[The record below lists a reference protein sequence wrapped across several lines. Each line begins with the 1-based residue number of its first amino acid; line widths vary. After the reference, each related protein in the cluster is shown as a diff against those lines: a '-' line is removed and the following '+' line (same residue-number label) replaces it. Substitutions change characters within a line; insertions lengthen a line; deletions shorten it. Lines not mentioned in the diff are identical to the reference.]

1 LSNTPTH
8 VPSEQERLL
17 TERIRLQ
24 DAMIELLNGQLR
36 RERAEVERLGEDNVE
51 LRRLIRVRDDMLYL
65 RGQEIDRLRAGFGA
79 GLQRWADRLRGK
91 APR

>member
-1 LSNTPTH
+1 MSEIPSH

-17 TERIRLQ
+17 AERIRLQ
-24 DAMIELLNGQLR
+24 DAMIALLNEQLH
-36 RERAEVERLGEDNVE
+36 RERAEGERLREDNVE

-65 RGQEIDRLRAGFGA
+65 RGQEAERLRAGFGA
-79 GLQRWADRLRGK
+79 RLQRWVDRLRGK

>member
-1 LSNTPTH
+1 LSNPPTH

-36 RERAEVERLGEDNVE
+36 RERTEVERLGEDNVE

-65 RGQEIDRLRAGFGA
+65 RGQEIDRLRGGFGA
-79 GLQRWADRLRGK
+79 GLQRWLDRLRGK